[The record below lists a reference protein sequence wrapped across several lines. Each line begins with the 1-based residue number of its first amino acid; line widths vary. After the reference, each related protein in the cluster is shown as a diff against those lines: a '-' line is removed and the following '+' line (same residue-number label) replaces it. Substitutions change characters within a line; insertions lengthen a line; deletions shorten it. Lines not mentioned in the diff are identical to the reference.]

1 MKALIF
7 KHFILIAGV
16 IILFTAGC
24 APQEPMSV
32 KMSRIV
38 AAENLKLKED
48 LRERD
53 WEIKSLKESHQKR
66 VEELEK
72 TIVECK
78 EKIRTWQEE
87 SRRNLREQVEDVAD
101 NVIARNS
108 ILQKENEA
116 LKEEN
121 KRLHKE
127 LNELKKKEDAA
138 PNKEILL

>member
-1 MKALIF
+1 MF
-7 KHFILIAGV
+7 KHFILIVAIFIV
-16 IILFTAGC
+16 LTAGC
-24 APQEPMSV
+24 APQEPMGV

-38 AAENLKLKED
+38 AAENIKLKED

-53 WEIKSLKESHQKR
+53 WEMKSLKESHQR
-66 VEELEK
+66 QIDELEK
-72 TIVECK
+72 TIAECK

-87 SRRNLREQVEDVAD
+87 SRRNLRKQIEDVTD

-116 LKEEN
+116 LKEQN
-121 KRLHKE
+121 KRLQKE
-127 LNELKKKEDAA
+127 LDEQKKKEDAT

>member
-1 MKALIF
+1 MKALML
-7 KHFILIAGV
+7 KHFILIVAIFIV
-16 IILFTAGC
+16 LTTGC

-53 WEIKSLKESHQKR
+53 WEIESLKEAHQKR
-66 VEELEK
+66 IDKLGK
-72 TIVECK
+72 TIAECK

-87 SRRNLREQVEDVAD
+87 SRRNLRKQVEDVVD
-101 NVIARNS
+101 NLVARNS
-108 ILQKENEA
+108 ILQKEIEA

-121 KRLHKE
+121 KRLQKE
-127 LNELKKKEDAA
+127 LDEQKKESMS
-138 PNKEILL
+138 PNKP